1 MARLISVSYDETLLR
16 TRELML
22 KSAGH
27 SVHSAVGFREAME
40 GCAYPAEMAIIGHS
54 IPRKDKVEIIGCFR
68 AANPKG
74 IVIALTRAG
83 EQRLKEVDAYINP
96 GNPEELVRA
105 IQWILDPKSDRRTW
119 NVRSIR

>member
-22 KSAGH
+22 KNAGH
-27 SVHSAVGFREAME
+27 SVRSAIGFKEAIE
-40 GCAYPAEMAIIGHS
+40 VCTQTADLTIIGHS
-54 IPRKDKVEIIGCFR
+54 IPKKDKLEIVRCYR
-68 AANPKG
+68 SANAKG

-83 EQRLKEVDAYINP
+83 EERLKEVDAYINP

-105 IQWILDPKSDRRTW
+105 IQYILSLKSDRRTW

>member
-16 TRELML
+16 TRELL
-22 KSAGH
+22 LKNAGYSVKSAI
-27 SVHSAVGFREAME
+27 GFREAME
-40 GCAYPAEMAIIGHS
+40 VCAHVAELAIIGHS
-54 IPRKDKVEIIGCFR
+54 IPKKDKVEIIACFR
-68 AANPKG
+68 VANPKG

-83 EQRLKEVDAYINP
+83 EERLKEVDAYINP

-105 IQWILDPKSDRRTW
+105 IQYILDPKSDRRSW

>member
-22 KSAGH
+22 KNAGH
-27 SVHSAVGFREAME
+27 SVQSAIGFREAME
-40 GCAYPAEMAIIGHS
+40 VCAYSADVAVIGHS
-54 IPRKDKVEIIGCFR
+54 IPKKDKVDIIDCFR

-83 EQRLKEVDAYINP
+83 EERLKEVDAYINP

-105 IQWILDPKSDRRTW
+105 IQYILDPKSNRRPW